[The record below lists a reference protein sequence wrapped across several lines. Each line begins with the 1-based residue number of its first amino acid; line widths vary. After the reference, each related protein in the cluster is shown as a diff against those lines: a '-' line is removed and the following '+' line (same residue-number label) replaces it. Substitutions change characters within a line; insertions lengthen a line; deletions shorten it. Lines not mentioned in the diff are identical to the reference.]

1 MRNSLLLFGLLTFSL
16 SWSAQATNPT
26 SIGLVQLSRGGAGT
40 GSVLTWQG
48 SAWAPGNGAGN
59 YSANFASATTIA
71 VPQSVH
77 GINSKNLLV
86 ACYDNAAPA
95 NEIDCAASV
104 DPTSHLVT
112 IAFPVA
118 QSGSYVINGSGIA
131 NAPNYAKA
139 FTALTI
145 LTISAE
151 EHNLG
156 TNRLLAQCYD
166 SASPANDVDGVVSV
180 DMVTYLV
187 TVKFAV
193 AQSGYCVVN
202 GR

>member
-1 MRNSLLLFGLLTFSL
+1 MKNPLLLFGLFTFSV
-16 SWSAQATNPT
+16 SWSAQATGPT
-26 SIGLVQLSRGGAGT
+26 SVGLVQLSRGGAAT

-48 SAWAPGNGAGN
+48 SAWGPGNGAGN
-59 YSANFASATTIA
+59 YSASFTSATTIA

-86 ACYDNAAPA
+86 ACYDNATPA
-95 NEIDCAASV
+95 NEIDCAVSV

-131 NAPNYAKA
+131 NTPNYSKA
-139 FTALTI
+139 FTAVTV
-145 LTISAE
+145 LTISAV

-156 TNRLLAQCYD
+156 TNRLLVQCYD
-166 SASPANDVDGVVSV
+166 SASPANDIDGVVSV

-193 AQSGYCVVN
+193 AQSGYCVAN